1 MTSTSEPNSTAKAPL
16 PPLPYSDGVTLK
28 LNKQQNEINIRTDA
42 VTSPEYIADPSG
54 NEATNLLVPIPAAE
68 AAGILNSQDRSWR
81 RRKRLLFF
89 TIILLALYLI
99 YRRRI
104 HYLQE
109 FHSKELFPGYEYPP
123 EGLIPEYEFED
134 PVSCVAEAST
144 PVYPDNRLI
153 TIPGDASKFALTVL
167 GVGIGRIELEI
178 VDDLVGGI
186 EVETHFHIPP
196 GTPTDSVS
204 VDYVYED
211 ATGQAKV
218 VVNTPRCL
226 PIERCSED
234 YYDADSVA
242 ALGPQPEDT
251 WHCVA
256 VASRVR
262 VPRPPANASVPEL
275 RLSAQHMSINARL
288 HSPGSDPV
296 LVAGLAAVTGNGG
309 VAVSGP
315 ATIAGSADGH
325 FRLESH
331 MGSIRVVDVDV
342 ASEVPLSVGTN
353 SGSIFLE

>member
-1 MTSTSEPNSTAKAPL
+1 KAPL

-42 VTSPEYIADPSG
+42 VTSPEYIANPSG
-54 NEATNLLVPIPAAE
+54 NEATNLLVPIPAAS

-81 RRKRLLFF
+81 RRKR
-89 TIILLALYLI
+89 
-99 YRRRI
+99 
-104 HYLQE
+104 
-109 FHSKELFPGYEYPP
+109 
-123 EGLIPEYEFED
+123 
-134 PVSCVAEAST
+134 
-144 PVYPDNRLI
+144 
-153 TIPGDASKFALTVL
+153 
-167 GVGIGRIELEI
+167 IELEI

-186 EVETHFHIPP
+186 KVETHFHIPP
-196 GTPTDSVS
+196 GIPTDSVS
-204 VDYVYED
+204 VDYVHDD
-211 ATGQAKV
+211 ATGQPKV
-218 VVNTPRCL
+218 VVNTQRCL

-234 YYDADSVA
+234 FYDADSVA
-242 ALGPQPEDT
+242 ALGPQPQDT

-296 LVAGLAAVTGNGG
+296 LVAGLAAVIGNGG

-315 ATIAGSADGH
+315 ATIAGSAVGH

-353 SGSIFLE
+353 SGSIFLEVQTLRGRI